1 MAPPPRFWPTNFW
14 SRENWRDAETRDA
27 AMQAAYDAL
36 HWNVTHYKAP
46 EPVAPLAIPLQAIPM
61 LDEFEPASLQAM
73 LWQPRRRA
81 PLWQAKLCVKW
92 LSGRGHLGSSFSH
105 WRRCTERVSSSSIDG
120 QHEFEVVD

>member
-1 MAPPPRFWPTNFW
+1 MNYW
-14 SRENWRDAETRDA
+14 SHENWPDAKTRDA

-36 HWNVTHYKAP
+36 HWNVRGGPAYDYEA
-46 EPVAPLAIPLQAIPM
+46 APLAIPLQAIPM

-92 LSGRGHLGSSFSH
+92 LSGLLGSSFSH
-105 WRRCTERVSSSSIDG
+105 WRRCTDCVSSSSIDG